1 LGYPDQ
7 KQKVRYFTAYQVP
20 VTEHNLYLYIRQRF
34 VLRGIIVVKD
44 WIVYFRYMHD
54 VGLSTIVGGSPL
66 DGFKIIIIII
76 LLYACESLT
85 TGVDMLATGGTC
97 STTKVHAILL
107 GDIHNE

>member
-1 LGYPDQ
+1 M
-7 KQKVRYFTAYQVP
+7 
-20 VTEHNLYLYIRQRF
+20 
-34 VLRGIIVVKD
+34 LRGIIVVKD

-66 DGFKIIIIII
+66 DGFKKIIIII

-97 STTKVHAILL
+97 STTKVHSR
-107 GDIHNE
+107 

>member
-1 LGYPDQ
+1 
-7 KQKVRYFTAYQVP
+7 
-20 VTEHNLYLYIRQRF
+20 

-44 WIVYFRYMHD
+44 WIVYFRYVHD

-66 DGFKIIIIII
+66 DGFKNIIIIIII

-107 GDIHNE
+107 CDIHNE